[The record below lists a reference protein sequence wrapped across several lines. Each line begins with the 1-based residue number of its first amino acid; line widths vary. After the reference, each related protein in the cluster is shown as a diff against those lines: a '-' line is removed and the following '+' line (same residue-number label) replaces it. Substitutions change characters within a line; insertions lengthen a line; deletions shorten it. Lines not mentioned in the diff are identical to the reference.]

1 MPESDN
7 MQESHPYSKYG
18 LKSPPKGP
26 DPSVSIGPKDA
37 KKKIRKDKLRRLLK
51 DGETKPMVMY
61 LYGRGF
67 MSEESSKERTEK
79 VCAMVAGT
87 TSAREI
93 MSLLISAKGDNDL
106 QQDPTYASLY
116 RTTIATLVAYFK
128 QPGTTGFLSRM
139 GDAKYYLRC
148 QRSGN
153 CYLSAP
159 SIFVSYLAQ
168 SRGASLPPLDVTKL
182 VRESFNDSMLYNH
195 VVKEAGGNSVEALEE
210 ILIKLGEKKPCLE
223 TVSAIVRKHS
233 IDLAEMLEDYGPG
246 LVSGFC
252 CHKNFCQTVTRNEVG
267 WYRFDGDH
275 GAKGEFQK
283 LDGNDYA
290 SVATTIDKSDKG
302 ISTPEE
308 PSPVDKSKNP
318 TDQECHA
325 MVLIGVRKQ
334 GEKVWL
340 LLQNWWTDMQ
350 VVEVSLEYFENSD
363 ASLTFVT
370 NELSEN
376 THSSD
381 HILNGTC
388 SASPIADCNNLDMMD
403 DPRQTSMF
411 GDLFGMRDGCLP
423 RSVDGCLPRRVEG

>member
-168 SRGASLPPLDVTKL
+168 SRGASFPPMDVTKL
-182 VRESFNDSMLYNH
+182 VRESFNDSMLYHH
-195 VVKEAGGNSVEALEE
+195 VVKEAGGDSFITLREL
-210 ILIKLGEKKPCLE
+210 LIKLGEKIPTFSHSCAK
-223 TVSAIVRKHS
+223 SIRKHS
-233 IDLAEMLEDYGPG
+233 IDLAEMLEDFGPG

-252 CHKNFCQTVTRNEVG
+252 CHKKFRPKVKRNEVG
-267 WYRFDGDH
+267 FI
-275 GAKGEFQK
+275 AIAE
-283 LDGNDYA
+283 
-290 SVATTIDKSDKG
+290 TTK
-302 ISTPEE
+302 PRE
-308 PSPVDKSKNP
+308 
-318 TDQECHA
+318 
-325 MVLIGVRKQ
+325 
-334 GEKVWL
+334 
-340 LLQNWWTDMQ
+340 
-350 VVEVSLEYFENSD
+350 
-363 ASLTFVT
+363 
-370 NELSEN
+370 
-376 THSSD
+376 SS
-381 HILNGTC
+381 
-388 SASPIADCNNLDMMD
+388 
-403 DPRQTSMF
+403 
-411 GDLFGMRDGCLP
+411 
-423 RSVDGCLPRRVEG
+423 RS